1 MNVTIGTDHSQRSEV
16 IRLVYMTNQ
25 RLFNLEE
32 GSEEPVISVTFHD
45 HPDSHTQGA
54 DVKLF
59 VEQQPGVSIK
69 QESLRTMIIDKC
81 KARLY
86 LPIIASS

>member
-1 MNVTIGTDHSQRSEV
+1 
-16 IRLVYMTNQ
+16 MTNQ

-45 HPDSHTQGA
+45 HHDSHTQGA

-59 VEQQPGVSIK
+59 VEQHPGV
-69 QESLRTMIIDKC
+69 RTMMIDKC

-86 LPIIASS
+86 LPNIIASS